1 MSAAPI
7 RMTEKR
13 RNFLA
18 VLGAAEAP
26 LSAYEVM
33 DAYQAQF
40 GARILA
46 PSAYR
51 ILNSLVAAGL
61 VHRLETCNKYLLC
74 THEADHESERPPQ
87 FLICDSCNT
96 VRELHVPPRVQN
108 ALIDSGRAHGFSVER
123 PQIELHGVCERCQ

>member
-1 MSAAPI
+1 MTAAGF

-18 VLGAAEAP
+18 VLDNAEAP

-40 GARILA
+40 GTRILA

-61 VHRLETCNKYLLC
+61 VHRLETCNKYLAC
-74 THEADHESERPPQ
+74 SHDAEHEIERPPQ
-87 FLICDSCNT
+87 FLICDRCST
-96 VRELHVPPRVQN
+96 VRELHVPARIQN
-108 ALIDSGRAHGFSVER
+108 ALLDSGRAHGFAVER
-123 PQIELHGVCERCQ
+123 PQIELHGLCERCR